1 MSASMDVQGHY
12 GAFIH
17 LDPPTPKKKKN
28 QNQSLSQLERGKLT
42 SFISNEISIEIED
55 IL

>member
-12 GAFIH
+12 GAFIQ
-17 LDPPTPKKKKN
+17 LDPPHPEKKN